1 MVSQITPPSSSP
13 TQSDRVQPNAAR
25 PFDSQQNDWPGSSAP
40 PPKRRRKDSPVA
52 GEPEV
57 ISLLSSDDLT
67 SSRANGLPSQPQ
79 HSESAPAPQQNA
91 GPHARPS
98 PVKQR
103 TSGPS
108 RSKPRASNPA
118 KALAKAAATGP
129 FEAAPPLGP
138 QAREVVHDTP
148 PTTGHHG
155 PQSGWAVAP
164 SVPQAP
170 DGRQTWQPSVP
181 SIVPP
186 PSPFQPVWN
195 TPAPPPMYA
204 QEENPWMNP
213 SNVDLSPMNP
223 FFQHWYPG
231 GQPFFQPQEQPWS
244 RQPQYAYDVPAQTNT
259 FVSHT
264 SPVYQM
270 PFNGTAERP
279 ILLDDEP
286 AQRAHVP
293 AVTTY
298 APQMPQLMHS
308 PAKLMRGDKENT
320 YTSEWPAHRVVHPH
334 TDLPKAAAQQHNTSA
349 QATHTQTK
357 KPKPSKTSK
366 PKLEQPPDEPALCP
380 EQAELV
386 SLIEQ
391 GHNVFYT
398 GSAGC
403 GKSTVLKAFVK
414 RLRESGKQVRI
425 IAPTGRAA
433 LNVGGST
440 TWTFAGWTPNSHKL
454 PIDKIKQGAHGKN
467 VYKRLKDTDV
477 LVIDEIS
484 MVENLHFERL
494 NILMK
499 TARHDPK
506 LPVQPAF
513 GGCQIVVTG
522 DFCQLPPV
530 KPFQHCL
537 ECGREMTT
545 KVNDVGKL
553 THVCRLHGEYADE
566 DKWAFRS
573 NAWGECNFVH
583 FHLKTIHRQNDQKFI
598 RMLQKCRLGHKMK
611 ESEISLLMD
620 HKCRVSQAT
629 KLYSTRREAN
639 DVNRAAFNQLKGV
652 KLVYWC
658 HDSFFWRECH
668 PHLQRKGTRGE
679 WGNESEIA
687 SPPETKRPLYA
698 LEDHRWAKCVQL
710 KRGMLVVLLTNLDL
724 EAGLCNGS
732 QGVICSF
739 ENYDPKKM
747 PMKETYDSRG
757 RRKVEPQ
764 PGQRVVRGEHA
775 SVQESEIKNF
785 ITSESAPVQKWPVV
799 QFHNGIRRTLY
810 AECSITQLG
819 DEEPYS
825 LLARTQIPLAPAW
838 AMTIH
843 KSQSLTLDR
852 VIVNLSK
859 AFEDGQVYV
868 ALSRATGLNGLK
880 IEGDGAFLRSKLMVN
895 SQVAAFLKARF
906 GDIYDATESEDE
918 EAAPG

>member
-1 MVSQITPPSSSP
+1 M
-13 TQSDRVQPNAAR
+13 
-25 PFDSQQNDWPGSSAP
+25 
-40 PPKRRRKDSPVA
+40 PV
-52 GEPEV
+52 
-57 ISLLSSDDLT
+57 
-67 SSRANGLPSQPQ
+67 
-79 HSESAPAPQQNA
+79 
-91 GPHARPS
+91 
-98 PVKQR
+98 
-103 TSGPS
+103 
-108 RSKPRASNPA
+108 
-118 KALAKAAATGP
+118 
-129 FEAAPPLGP
+129 
-138 QAREVVHDTP
+138 
-148 PTTGHHG
+148 
-155 PQSGWAVAP
+155 
-164 SVPQAP
+164 
-170 DGRQTWQPSVP
+170 
-181 SIVPP
+181 
-186 PSPFQPVWN
+186 
-195 TPAPPPMYA
+195 
-204 QEENPWMNP
+204 
-213 SNVDLSPMNP
+213 
-223 FFQHWYPG
+223 
-231 GQPFFQPQEQPWS
+231 
-244 RQPQYAYDVPAQTNT
+244 
-259 FVSHT
+259 
-264 SPVYQM
+264 
-270 PFNGTAERP
+270 NGTAERP
-279 ILLDDEP
+279 ILLDDEL
-286 AQRAHVP
+286 AQTVHTP

-298 APQMPQLMHS
+298 AQAPQFMHS
-308 PAKLMRGDKENT
+308 PAKLMGGDKENT
-320 YTSEWPAHRVVHPH
+320 YTSELAANGVAHPH
-334 TDLPKAAAQQHNTSA
+334 TDFPKAAARQHSTSA
-349 QATHTQTK
+349 QAAQTQAK
-357 KPKPSKTSK
+357 KPKPSKTNN
-366 PKLEQPPDEPALCP
+366 PKLEPPPDEPDLCP

-425 IAPTGRAA
+425 VAPTGRAA

-454 PIDKIKQGAHGKN
+454 PIDRIKQGAHGKS
-467 VYKRLKDTDV
+467 VYERLTNTDV

-499 TARHDPK
+499 TARYNPS

-545 KVNDVGKL
+545 KVNDVAKL

-611 ESEISLLMD
+611 ESEISLLMN

-652 KLVYWC
+652 KFVYWC
-658 HDSFFWRECH
+658 HDSFFWRQCH
-668 PHLQRKGTRGE
+668 PHLERKGLRGE
-679 WGNESEIA
+679 WNNESEIA

-739 ENYDPKKM
+739 ENYDPKMM

-764 PGQRVVRGEHA
+764 PGQRVVRGDHA
-775 SVQESEIKNF
+775 AIQESEIKNF
-785 ITSESAPVQKWPVV
+785 ITSESAPVKKWPVV
-799 QFHNGIRRTLY
+799 QFHNNVRRTVF
-810 AECSITQLG
+810 AECSIAQLG

-880 IEGDGAFLRSKLMVN
+880 IEGDGAFLRNKLMVN
-895 SQVAAFLKARF
+895 TEVAAFLKERF

-918 EAAPG
+918 EAPPG

>member
-13 TQSDRVQPNAAR
+13 TRSDRVQPNAAG
-25 PFDSQQNDWPGSSAP
+25 PFDCQQNDWPGSSAP
-40 PPKRRRKDSPVA
+40 PPKRRRKESPVA
-52 GEPEV
+52 GQPEV
-57 ISLLSSDDLT
+57 ISLLSSDDLAPGRT
-67 SSRANGLPSQPQ
+67 D
-79 HSESAPAPQQNA
+79 PAP
-91 GPHARPS
+91 HAIPS
-98 PVKQR
+98 PVRQR
-103 TSGPS
+103 PSAPS
-108 RSKPRASNPA
+108 RSRPRASNPA
-118 KALAKAAATGP
+118 KALAKAAANGP
-129 FEAAPPLGP
+129 IDAAIPIEAQPRETACESPPI
-138 QAREVVHDTP
+138 
-148 PTTGHHG
+148 TGHHG
-155 PQSGWAVAP
+155 TQSGWAVAP
-164 SVPQAP
+164 SIPQAP
-170 DGRQTWQPSVP
+170 DRRQAWQPPLSG
-181 SIVPP
+181 IVAPP
-186 PSPFQPVWN
+186 PFQPVWN
-195 TPAPPPMYA
+195 TSAPPVYT
-204 QEENPWMNP
+204 QEENPWTNP

-231 GQPFFQPQEQPWS
+231 GQPFFQPQEQPWPQ
-244 RQPQYAYDVPAQTNT
+244 QPGYAYDMPTQTNT
-259 FVSHT
+259 FVGYT
-264 SPVYQM
+264 NPVYHA
-270 PFNGTAERP
+270 PVTGTSERP

-286 AQRAHVP
+286 VRAVHVP

-298 APQMPQLMHS
+298 APQTPQFMHS
-308 PAKLMRGDKENT
+308 PAEAMGRDKENT
-320 YTSEWPAHRVVHPH
+320 YHSGVAPYQAAHTR
-334 TDLPKAAAQQHNTSA
+334 TNLSKAAAQQYTTWTQVGKT
-349 QATHTQTK
+349 QATQAEATQTQAK
-357 KPKPSKTSK
+357 ESRPSQTSQ
-366 PKLEQPPDEPALCP
+366 PELEPPLDEPHLCP

-403 GKSTVLKAFVK
+403 GKSTVLKAFVR
-414 RLRESGKQVRI
+414 RLRQGGKQVRI

-454 PIDKIKQGAHGKN
+454 PIDKIKMGAHGKN
-467 VYKRLKDTDV
+467 VYKRLRDTDV

-499 TARHDPK
+499 TARHNPN

-537 ECGREMTT
+537 QCGREMTT

-639 DVNRAAFNQLKGV
+639 EVNRAAFNQLKGV

-658 HDSFFWRECH
+658 HDSFFWRQCH
-668 PHLQRKGTRGE
+668 PHLERKGMSGD
-679 WGNESEIA
+679 WGDESDIA
-687 SPPETKRPLYA
+687 SPPATKRPLYA

-739 ENYDPKKM
+739 ENYDPKMM
-747 PMKETYDSRG
+747 PMKETCDSRG

-775 SVQESEIKNF
+775 ATQEIEIKRF
-785 ITSESAPVQKWPVV
+785 ITSESAPVKKWPVV
-799 QFHNGIRRTLY
+799 QFHNGIRRTVY
-810 AECSITQLG
+810 ASCSIAQLG

-880 IEGDGAFLRSKLMVN
+880 IEGDGDFLRSKLMVN
-895 SQVAAFLKARF
+895 SEVAAFLKERF

-918 EAAPG
+918 EAPPG

>member
-1 MVSQITPPSSSP
+1 M
-13 TQSDRVQPNAAR
+13 
-25 PFDSQQNDWPGSSAP
+25 
-40 PPKRRRKDSPVA
+40 
-52 GEPEV
+52 
-57 ISLLSSDDLT
+57 
-67 SSRANGLPSQPQ
+67 
-79 HSESAPAPQQNA
+79 
-91 GPHARPS
+91 
-98 PVKQR
+98 
-103 TSGPS
+103 
-108 RSKPRASNPA
+108 
-118 KALAKAAATGP
+118 
-129 FEAAPPLGP
+129 
-138 QAREVVHDTP
+138 
-148 PTTGHHG
+148 
-155 PQSGWAVAP
+155 
-164 SVPQAP
+164 PQAP
-170 DGRQTWQPSVP
+170 HGAQIWPTPLPDSVAP
-181 SIVPP
+181 L
-186 PSPFQPVWN
+186 PFQPVWN
-195 TPAPPPMYA
+195 TPAPPMYT
-204 QEENPWMNP
+204 QQGDHWTNPA
-213 SNVDLSPMNP
+213 NVDLSLMNT

-231 GQPFFQPQEQPWS
+231 GQPFFQPQEQPWPREPRHAYGMPARTS
-244 RQPQYAYDVPAQTNT
+244 R
-259 FVSHT
+259 FVSGS
-264 SPVYQM
+264 SPAYQKYLKSV
-270 PFNGTAERP
+270 NGTAERP
-279 ILLDDEP
+279 ILLDAEP
-286 AQRAHVP
+286 LQAVHVP
-293 AVTTY
+293 AVTTHT
-298 APQMPQLMHS
+298 PQTPQFMQS
-308 PAKLMRGDKENT
+308 PAELTSREKENP
-320 YTSEWPAHRVVHPH
+320 YINKMAAHRVAHPH
-334 TDLPKAAAQQHNTSA
+334 TGLPEPAARQDSTWTQVAQTEAAQTQAKQSRPSNTSKA
-349 QATHTQTK
+349 
-357 KPKPSKTSK
+357 
-366 PKLEQPPDEPALCP
+366 KLDPPPDEPDLCP

-414 RLRESGKQVRI
+414 RLRQDGKQVRI

-454 PIDKIKQGAHGKN
+454 PIEKIKEGAHGKS
-467 VYKRLKDTDV
+467 VWKRLMDTDV

-484 MVENLHFERL
+484 MVENLHLERL

-499 TARHDPK
+499 TARHNPK
-506 LPVQPAF
+506 FSVQPAF

-537 ECGREMTT
+537 QCGREMTT
-545 KVNDVGKL
+545 KVNDEGKL
-553 THVCRLHGEYADE
+553 THVCKLHGGYADE

-573 NAWGECNFVH
+573 KAWEECNFVH

-598 RMLQKCRLGHKMK
+598 RMLQKCRLGHRMK
-611 ESEISLLMD
+611 DSEISLLMD

-658 HDSFFWRECH
+658 HDSFFWRQCH
-668 PHLQRKGTRGE
+668 PHLERKGISGD
-679 WGNESEIA
+679 WGNESDIA
-687 SPPETKRPLYA
+687 SPPATKRPLYA

-739 ENYDPKKM
+739 EDYDPKKM
-747 PMKETYDSRG
+747 PTKEKYDSRG
-757 RRKVEPQ
+757 NKKVEAQ
-764 PGQRVVRGEHA
+764 PGQGGIRGEHA
-775 SVQESEIKNF
+775 GTQENEIKRF
-785 ITSESAPVQKWPVV
+785 ITSESAPVKKWPVV
-799 QFHNGIRRTLY
+799 QFHNGVRRTVF
-810 AECSITQLG
+810 AACSITQLG

-880 IEGDGAFLRSKLMVN
+880 IEGDGDFLRSKLMVN
-895 SQVAAFLKARF
+895 SEVAAFLKDRF

-918 EAAPG
+918 EAAAG

>member
-1 MVSQITPPSSSP
+1 MT
-13 TQSDRVQPNAAR
+13 
-25 PFDSQQNDWPGSSAP
+25 
-40 PPKRRRKDSPVA
+40 
-52 GEPEV
+52 
-57 ISLLSSDDLT
+57 
-67 SSRANGLPSQPQ
+67 
-79 HSESAPAPQQNA
+79 
-91 GPHARPS
+91 
-98 PVKQR
+98 
-103 TSGPS
+103 
-108 RSKPRASNPA
+108 
-118 KALAKAAATGP
+118 
-129 FEAAPPLGP
+129 
-138 QAREVVHDTP
+138 
-148 PTTGHHG
+148 
-155 PQSGWAVAP
+155 
-164 SVPQAP
+164 QAP
-170 DGRQTWQPSVP
+170 DGRKPWEPPLSN
-181 SIVPP
+181 IVAPP
-186 PSPFQPVWN
+186 PFEPVWN
-195 TPAPPPMYA
+195 NAAPPSVYA
-204 QEENPWMNP
+204 QGEDPWINP
-213 SNVDLSPMNP
+213 SNGDLTPMNP
-223 FFQHWYPG
+223 FFHHWYPG
-231 GQPFFQPQEQPWS
+231 AQPFFQPQEQTWP
-244 RQPQYAYDVPAQTNT
+244 RQPSYAYDMPAQTNT
-259 FVSHT
+259 FVGYP
-264 SPVYQM
+264 SPVHQM
-270 PFNGTAERP
+270 PVTGTAERP
-279 ILLDDEP
+279 VLLDDEP
-286 AQRAHVP
+286 VQAVHVS
-293 AVTTY
+293 AVTAF
-298 APQMPQLMHS
+298 APQAPQFLGYGTYS
-308 PAKLMRGDKENT
+308 PASFAGGNKENMT
-320 YTSEWPAHRVVHPH
+320 PNNSVAH
-334 TDLPKAAAQQHNTSA
+334 LPVAYQYAAAQQHNTPAPAAPA
-349 QATHTQTK
+349 QK
-357 KPKPSKTSK
+357 KPKASRANK
-366 PKLEQPPDEPALCP
+366 PKLEPPPDEPELCP

-414 RLRESGKQVRI
+414 RLRQNGKQVRI

-433 LNVGGST
+433 LNVGGAT

-454 PIDKIKQGAHGKN
+454 PIDKIKQGAHGKS
-467 VYKRLKDTDV
+467 VYERLTKTDV

-499 TARHDPK
+499 TARYNPN
-506 LPVQPAF
+506 LPIQPAF

-537 ECGREMTT
+537 QCGREMAT

-553 THVCRLHGEYADE
+553 THVCRLHGEYPDE

-573 NAWGECNFVH
+573 NGWEECNFVH

-611 ESEISLLMD
+611 ESEISLLMN
-620 HKCRVSQAT
+620 HKCRVSQST

-658 HDSFFWRECH
+658 HDSFFWRQSH
-668 PHLQRKGTRGE
+668 PHLQKKGTPGE

-739 ENYDPKKM
+739 EDYNPKMM

-764 PGQRVVRGEHA
+764 PGQRVVRGENA
-775 SVQESEIKNF
+775 ATQESEIKKF
-785 ITSESAPVQKWPVV
+785 ITSESAPVKKWPVV
-799 QFHNGIRRTLY
+799 QFHNGVRRTVY
-810 AECSITQLG
+810 AECSIAQLG
-819 DEEPYS
+819 DEEPHS

-868 ALSRATGLNGLK
+868 ALSRATGLSGLK
-880 IEGDGAFLRSKLMVN
+880 IEGDGDFLRSKLMVN
-895 SQVAAFLKARF
+895 SEVAAFLKERF
-906 GDIYDATESEDE
+906 GDIYGATESEDE
-918 EAAPG
+918 ETAPG

>member
-1 MVSQITPPSSSP
+1 M
-13 TQSDRVQPNAAR
+13 
-25 PFDSQQNDWPGSSAP
+25 
-40 PPKRRRKDSPVA
+40 PV
-52 GEPEV
+52 
-57 ISLLSSDDLT
+57 
-67 SSRANGLPSQPQ
+67 
-79 HSESAPAPQQNA
+79 
-91 GPHARPS
+91 
-98 PVKQR
+98 
-103 TSGPS
+103 
-108 RSKPRASNPA
+108 
-118 KALAKAAATGP
+118 
-129 FEAAPPLGP
+129 
-138 QAREVVHDTP
+138 
-148 PTTGHHG
+148 
-155 PQSGWAVAP
+155 
-164 SVPQAP
+164 
-170 DGRQTWQPSVP
+170 
-181 SIVPP
+181 
-186 PSPFQPVWN
+186 
-195 TPAPPPMYA
+195 
-204 QEENPWMNP
+204 
-213 SNVDLSPMNP
+213 
-223 FFQHWYPG
+223 
-231 GQPFFQPQEQPWS
+231 
-244 RQPQYAYDVPAQTNT
+244 
-259 FVSHT
+259 
-264 SPVYQM
+264 
-270 PFNGTAERP
+270 NGTPERP

-286 AQRAHVP
+286 VPAFHVP
-293 AVTTY
+293 AVTAY
-298 APQMPQLMHS
+298 VPQTPQFIHS
-308 PAKLMRGDKENT
+308 PAKLMGGDKENT
-320 YTSEWPAHRVVHPH
+320 YTSELATHRVVHPH
-334 TDLPKAAAQQHNTSA
+334 TGFPKDSAQQQNTSA
-349 QATHTQTK
+349 QAAQPRAK
-357 KPKPSKTSK
+357 KPKHSKTSK
-366 PKLEQPPDEPALCP
+366 PKLEPPPDEPDLCP

-454 PIDKIKQGAHGKN
+454 PIDRIKQGAHGKS
-467 VYKRLKDTDV
+467 VYDRLTDTDV

-499 TARHDPK
+499 TARHNPS

-537 ECGREMTT
+537 ECGRELVT
-545 KVNDVGKL
+545 KVNDIGKL

-658 HDSFFWRECH
+658 HDSFFWRQCH

-739 ENYDPKKM
+739 ENYDPKMM

-764 PGQRVVRGEHA
+764 PGQRVVRGENA
-775 SVQESEIKNF
+775 ATQESEIKNF
-785 ITSESAPVQKWPVV
+785 ITSESAPVKKWPVV
-799 QFHNGIRRTLY
+799 QFHNGVRRTIFG
-810 AECSITQLG
+810 ECSITQLG

-895 SQVAAFLKARF
+895 SQVAAFLKERF
-906 GDIYDATESEDE
+906 GDIYDAAESEDE

>member
-1 MVSQITPPSSSP
+1 MLSQITPPSSSP
-13 TQSDRVQPNAAR
+13 TQSDRVQPNTAA
-25 PFDSQQNDWPGSSAP
+25 PFDCHQNDWPGSSAP
-40 PPKRRRKDSPVA
+40 PPKRRRKDSPVV
-52 GEPEV
+52 GGPKV
-57 ISLLSSDDLT
+57 IGLLSGDDLT
-67 SSRANGLPSQPQ
+67 PGRVDGLRSQPQ
-79 HSESAPAPQQNA
+79 PSEPAPVLQHNA
-91 GPHARPS
+91 APHAHPS
-98 PVKQR
+98 PVKPQR
-103 TSGPS
+103 SGSS
-108 RSKPRASNPA
+108 RSRARASNPA
-118 KALAKAAATGP
+118 KALARAAANGP
-129 FEAAPPLGP
+129 IEAAPPAGP
-138 QAREVVHDTP
+138 QPQEVSCAP
-148 PTTGHHG
+148 PPATGHG
-155 PQSGWAVAP
+155 DPQNGWAVAP
-164 SVPQAP
+164 SIAQTPEDRKPWEPPLPNIVAP
-170 DGRQTWQPSVP
+170 P
-181 SIVPP
+181 
-186 PSPFQPVWN
+186 PFQPVWTN
-195 TPAPPPMYA
+195 PAPPSVYA
-204 QEENPWMNP
+204 QDEDLWMNP
-213 SNVDLSPMNP
+213 SNLDLTPMNP

-231 GQPFFQPQEQPWS
+231 AQPFCQPQEQSWS
-244 RQPQYAYDVPAQTNT
+244 PQPRYAYGMPAQMNT
-259 FVSHT
+259 FVGYT
-264 SPVYQM
+264 SPTPQM
-270 PFNGTAERP
+270 PVNGTAERP
-279 ILLDDEP
+279 IFLDDEP
-286 AQRAHVP
+286 AQAFHVP
-293 AVTTY
+293 TVTTY
-298 APQMPQLMHS
+298 APQTPQSLGHGTYF
-308 PAKLMRGDKENT
+308 PASLAGGKRESMTPNPSVAHPPVAYP
-320 YTSEWPAHRVVHPH
+320 YT
-334 TDLPKAAAQQHNTSA
+334 AAQQYSTPAPAA
-349 QATHTQTK
+349 QTKVK
-357 KPKPSKTSK
+357 KPKASRTKKSKVAPS
-366 PKLEQPPDEPALCP
+366 PDEPELCP

-414 RLRESGKQVRI
+414 RLRQDGKQVRI

-454 PIDKIKQGAHGKN
+454 PIERIKQGAHGKS
-467 VYKRLKDTDV
+467 VYERLTDTDV

-499 TARHDPK
+499 TARHNPN

-537 ECGREMTT
+537 HCGREMTT

-573 NAWGECNFVH
+573 NAWEECDFVH
-583 FHLKTIHRQNDQKFI
+583 FHLKKIHRQNDQKFI

-658 HDSFFWRECH
+658 HDSFFWRQCH
-668 PHLQRKGTRGE
+668 PHLEKKGTPGD
-679 WGNESEIA
+679 WGDQSDIA
-687 SPPETKRPLYA
+687 SPPGTKRPLHA

-739 ENYDPKKM
+739 EDYDPKKM
-747 PMKETYDSRG
+747 PMKETFDSRG

-764 PGQRVVRGEHA
+764 PGQRVVRGENA
-775 SVQESEIKNF
+775 ATQESEIKKF
-785 ITSESAPVQKWPVV
+785 ITSESAPVKKWPVV
-799 QFHNGIRRTLY
+799 QFHNGVRRTVY

-825 LLARTQIPLAPAW
+825 LLSRTQIPLAPAW

-868 ALSRATGLNGLK
+868 ALSRATGLSGLK

-895 SQVAAFLKARF
+895 SEVAAFLKERF
-906 GDIYDATESEDE
+906 GDIYDAAESEDE

>member
-13 TQSDRVQPNAAR
+13 TRSDRVQPDAAR
-25 PFDSQQNDWPGSSAP
+25 PFDCQQNDWPGSSAP
-40 PPKRRRKDSPVA
+40 PPKRRRKDSSVA
-52 GEPEV
+52 GEPEIV
-57 ISLLSSDDLT
+57 SLLSSDDLT
-67 SSRANGLPSQPQ
+67 PGQAKGLSGQPQ
-79 HSESAPAPQQNA
+79 HSEPAPALQQNA

-103 TSGPS
+103 PSGPS
-108 RSKPRASNPA
+108 PSKPRASNPA
-118 KALAKAAATGP
+118 KALAKAAANGP
-129 FEAAPPLGP
+129 IEAAPPAGP
-138 QAREVVHDTP
+138 QAREPP
-148 PTTGHHG
+148 PTTGYHS
-155 PQSGWAVAP
+155 PQSGWAIAP
-164 SVPQAP
+164 SLPQAP
-170 DGRQTWQPSVP
+170 DGRQTWQPP
-181 SIVPP
+181 LPGIVPP
-186 PSPFQPVWN
+186 PPFQPVWN
-195 TPAPPPMYA
+195 APAPPVYA
-204 QEENPWMNP
+204 QEDPWMNP

-244 RQPQYAYDVPAQTNT
+244 RQPGNTYDAPAQTNT
-259 FVSHT
+259 FASHT
-264 SPVYQM
+264 SPAYQM
-270 PFNGTAERP
+270 PVNGTVERP
-279 ILLDDEP
+279 IFLDDGP
-286 AQRAHVP
+286 VQAVHVP
-293 AVTTY
+293 TVTTY
-298 APQMPQLMHS
+298 APQTTQYMHS
-308 PAKLMRGDKENT
+308 PAKLMGGDKETT
-320 YTSEWPAHRVVHPH
+320 YTSELGANRVAHPH
-334 TDLPKAAAQQHNTSA
+334 TDLPEAPPGQHSTSA
-349 QATHTQTK
+349 QAVQTQAK
-357 KPKPSKTSK
+357 KTKPSKNSK
-366 PKLEQPPDEPALCP
+366 PKLEPPPDEPDLCP

-414 RLRESGKQVRI
+414 RLRESGKKVRI
-425 IAPTGRAA
+425 VAPTGRAA

-440 TWTFAGWTPNSHKL
+440 TWTFAGWTPNSHKV
-454 PIDKIKQGAHGKN
+454 PIDRIKQGAHGKS
-467 VYKRLKDTDV
+467 VYKRLKKTDV

-499 TARHDPK
+499 TARYDPT

-537 ECGREMTT
+537 ECGREMTS
-545 KVNDVGKL
+545 KVNDIAKL

-598 RMLQKCRLGHKMK
+598 RMLQKCRLGHKMT

-679 WGNESEIA
+679 WNNESEIA

-739 ENYDPKKM
+739 ENYDPKMM

-757 RRKVEPQ
+757 RKKVEPQ
-764 PGQRVVRGEHA
+764 PGQRVVRGDHA
-775 SVQESEIKNF
+775 AIQESEIKNF
-785 ITSESAPVQKWPVV
+785 ITTESAPVKKWPVV
-799 QFHNGIRRTLY
+799 QFHSGVRRTIF
-810 AECSITQLG
+810 AECSISQLG

-852 VIVNLSK
+852 VIVNLSR

-895 SQVAAFLKARF
+895 SEVAAFLKERF

-918 EAAPG
+918 EAPPG

>member
-1 MVSQITPPSSSP
+1 MDAPIPIEA
-13 TQSDRVQPNAAR
+13 QPREVACE
-25 PFDSQQNDWPGSSAP
+25 P
-40 PPKRRRKDSPVA
+40 PP
-52 GEPEV
+52 
-57 ISLLSSDDLT
+57 
-67 SSRANGLPSQPQ
+67 
-79 HSESAPAPQQNA
+79 
-91 GPHARPS
+91 
-98 PVKQR
+98 
-103 TSGPS
+103 TSG
-108 RSKPRASNPA
+108 
-118 KALAKAAATGP
+118 
-129 FEAAPPLGP
+129 
-138 QAREVVHDTP
+138 HDD
-148 PTTGHHG
+148 
-155 PQSGWAVAP
+155 PQSGWAASP

-170 DGRQTWQPSVP
+170 DGQQAWH
-181 SIVPP
+181 PP
-186 PSPFQPVWN
+186 LPGISAPPPFQPVWN
-195 TPAPPPMYA
+195 TPAPPVYA
-204 QEENPWMNP
+204 QQEDQWMNL

-223 FFQHWYPG
+223 FFQHWYPR
-231 GQPFFQPQEQPWS
+231 GQPFFHPQEQSWS
-244 RQPQYAYDVPAQTNT
+244 RQPRYAYDMPVQTNT
-259 FVSHT
+259 YASYT
-264 SPVYQM
+264 SPVYQT
-270 PFNGTAERP
+270 PVTGTSERP
-279 ILLDDEP
+279 ILLDDNP
-286 AQRAHVP
+286 VQAVHVP

-298 APQMPQLMHS
+298 APQTPQFVHS
-308 PAKLMRGDKENT
+308 PAGVMGRDKENT
-320 YTSEWPAHRVVHPH
+320 YNSELAPHRAPHPR
-334 TDLPKAAAQQHNTSA
+334 TGVAKAAAQQYTTPTQMGKTQVTQAEGTQA
-349 QATHTQTK
+349 QAKKPSPSNTK
-357 KPKPSKTSK
+357 KPK
-366 PKLEQPPDEPALCP
+366 LEPPPDEPNLCP

-403 GKSTVLKAFVK
+403 GKSTVLKAFVR
-414 RLRESGKQVRI
+414 RLRDSGKQVRI

-454 PIDKIKQGAHGKN
+454 PIDKIKQGAHGKS
-467 VYKRLKDTDV
+467 VYKRLMDTDV

-499 TARHDPK
+499 TARHNPS
-506 LPVQPAF
+506 LRVQPAF

-537 ECGREMTT
+537 YCGREMTT
-545 KVNDVGKL
+545 KVNDIGKL
-553 THVCRLHGEYADE
+553 THVCKLHGEYADE

-573 NAWGECNFVH
+573 NAWGECDFVH

-598 RMLQKCRLGHKMK
+598 RMLQKCRLGHQMK

-639 DVNRAAFNQLKGV
+639 DVNRAAFNQLQGV

-658 HDSFFWRECH
+658 HDSFFWRQCH
-668 PHLQRKGTRGE
+668 PHLERKGMPGD
-679 WGNESEIA
+679 WGNESDIA
-687 SPPETKRPLYA
+687 SPPATKRPLYA

-739 ENYDPKKM
+739 EDYDPQMM
-747 PMKETYDSRG
+747 PMKEKGNSRG
-757 RRKVEPQ
+757 RGKVEPQ
-764 PGQRVVRGEHA
+764 PGQRVVRGDHA
-775 SVQESEIKNF
+775 ATQEIEIKRF
-785 ITSESAPVQKWPVV
+785 ITSESAPVKKWPVV
-799 QFHNGIRRTLY
+799 QFHNGVRRTVF
-810 AECSITQLG
+810 AECSIAQLG

-852 VIVNLSK
+852 VIVNLSR

-880 IEGDGAFLRSKLMVN
+880 IEGDGNFLRSKLMVN
-895 SQVAAFLKARF
+895 SEVAAFLKERF
-906 GDIYDATESEDE
+906 GDIYDATESDDE

>member
-1 MVSQITPPSSSP
+1 M
-13 TQSDRVQPNAAR
+13 
-25 PFDSQQNDWPGSSAP
+25 
-40 PPKRRRKDSPVA
+40 
-52 GEPEV
+52 
-57 ISLLSSDDLT
+57 L
-67 SSRANGLPSQPQ
+67 
-79 HSESAPAPQQNA
+79 
-91 GPHARPS
+91 
-98 PVKQR
+98 
-103 TSGPS
+103 
-108 RSKPRASNPA
+108 
-118 KALAKAAATGP
+118 
-129 FEAAPPLGP
+129 
-138 QAREVVHDTP
+138 
-148 PTTGHHG
+148 
-155 PQSGWAVAP
+155 
-164 SVPQAP
+164 
-170 DGRQTWQPSVP
+170 DGRQTWPTP
-181 SIVPP
+181 LPDIVAPP
-186 PSPFQPVWN
+186 PFQPVWN
-195 TPAPPPMYA
+195 SPAPPPVYA
-204 QEENPWMNP
+204 QQEDQWTNPA
-213 SNVDLSPMNP
+213 NVDLSPMNP
-223 FFQHWYPG
+223 FFQQWYPG
-231 GQPFFQPQEQPWS
+231 GQPLFQPQEQPWP
-244 RQPQYAYDVPAQTNT
+244 RQPRHAYDMPAQTT
-259 FVSHT
+259 AFVNYL
-264 SPVYQM
+264 SPAYQKSV
-270 PFNGTAERP
+270 NGTAERP

-286 AQRAHVP
+286 VQAVHVP
-293 AVTTY
+293 AVTTFT
-298 APQMPQLMHS
+298 PQIPQLMQS
-308 PAKLMRGDKENT
+308 PAELMGRDKENPYMHKVT
-320 YTSEWPAHRVVHPH
+320 AHRVAHPH
-334 TDLPKAAAQQHNTSA
+334 TGLPEPAARQYSTWTQVAQTEAAQTQAAQA
-349 QATHTQTK
+349 QATQTQAK
-357 KPKPSKTSK
+357 KSRPSNTSK
-366 PKLEQPPDEPALCP
+366 PKLDPPPDEPDLCP

-414 RLRESGKQVRI
+414 RLRQDGKQVRI

-440 TWTFAGWTPNSHKL
+440 TWTYAGWTPNSHKL

-467 VYKRLKDTDV
+467 VWRRLTDTDV

-484 MVENLHFERL
+484 MVENLHLERL

-499 TARHDPK
+499 TARHNPR

-513 GGCQIVVTG
+513 GGCQVVVTG

-537 ECGREMTT
+537 QCGREMTT
-545 KVNDVGKL
+545 KVNDEGKL
-553 THVCRLHGEYADE
+553 AHVCKLHGEYRDE

-573 NAWGECNFVH
+573 NAWQECNFVH

-611 ESEISLLMD
+611 DSEISLLMD

-658 HDSFFWRECH
+658 HDSFFWRQCH
-668 PHLQRKGTRGE
+668 PHLERKGISGD

-687 SPPETKRPLYA
+687 SPPATKRPLYA

-739 ENYDPKKM
+739 EDYDPKKM
-747 PMKETYDSRG
+747 PTKEKYDSRG
-757 RRKVEPQ
+757 NKKVEAQ
-764 PGQRVVRGEHA
+764 PGQGGIRGEHA
-775 SVQESEIKNF
+775 GTQENEIKRF
-785 ITSESAPVQKWPVV
+785 ITSESAPVKKWPVV
-799 QFHNGIRRTLY
+799 QFHNGVRRTVF
-810 AECSITQLG
+810 AMCSITQLG

-852 VIVNLSK
+852 VIVNLSR

-880 IEGDGAFLRSKLMVN
+880 IEGDGEFLRSKLMVN
-895 SQVAAFLKARF
+895 SEVSAFLKERF
-906 GDIYDATESEDE
+906 EDIYDATESEDE
-918 EAAPG
+918 EAASG

>member
-1 MVSQITPPSSSP
+1 
-13 TQSDRVQPNAAR
+13 
-25 PFDSQQNDWPGSSAP
+25 
-40 PPKRRRKDSPVA
+40 
-52 GEPEV
+52 
-57 ISLLSSDDLT
+57 
-67 SSRANGLPSQPQ
+67 
-79 HSESAPAPQQNA
+79 
-91 GPHARPS
+91 
-98 PVKQR
+98 
-103 TSGPS
+103 
-108 RSKPRASNPA
+108 
-118 KALAKAAATGP
+118 
-129 FEAAPPLGP
+129 
-138 QAREVVHDTP
+138 
-148 PTTGHHG
+148 
-155 PQSGWAVAP
+155 
-164 SVPQAP
+164 
-170 DGRQTWQPSVP
+170 
-181 SIVPP
+181 
-186 PSPFQPVWN
+186 
-195 TPAPPPMYA
+195 
-204 QEENPWMNP
+204 MNP

-231 GQPFFQPQEQPWS
+231 AQPFFQPQEQPRS
-244 RQPQYAYDVPAQTNT
+244 RQPTYAYDMPAQTNT
-259 FVSHT
+259 FVGHT
-264 SPVYQM
+264 SLNYHTPAT
-270 PFNGTAERP
+270 GTAGRP

-286 AQRAHVP
+286 VRAAHIP

-298 APQMPQLMHS
+298 PPGAHQPMGISTYS
-308 PAKLMRGDKENT
+308 PANFMGGGKENT
-320 YTSEWPAHRVVHPH
+320 YSSETVSHLAANPCTTAQHATAPKQSTPTPA
-334 TDLPKAAAQQHNTSA
+334 A
-349 QATHTQTK
+349 HTQDQNSN
-357 KPKPSKTSK
+357 PSSTSN
-366 PKLEQPPDEPALCP
+366 PKLRPLPDEPELCP

-414 RLRESGKQVRI
+414 RLRQTEKKVRI

-433 LNVGGST
+433 LNVGGTT
-440 TWTFAGWTPNSHKL
+440 TWTFAGWTPSSHKL
-454 PIDKIKQGAHGKN
+454 PIDKIQEGAHGKN
-467 VYKRLKDTDV
+467 VYRRLKKVDV

-499 TARHDPK
+499 TARYNPN
-506 LPVQPAF
+506 LRVQPAF

-530 KPFQHCL
+530 KPFQHCIQ
-537 ECGREMTT
+537 CGREMNT
-545 KVNDVGKL
+545 KVNDIGKL
-553 THVCRLHGEYADE
+553 IHVCRLHGEYADE

-611 ESEISLLMD
+611 ESEISLLMN

-658 HDSFFWRECH
+658 HDSFFWRHH
-668 PHLQRKGTRGE
+668 PHLERKGMPGE
-679 WGNESEIA
+679 WGNESDIA

-739 ENYDPKKM
+739 VNYDEKM
-747 PMKETYDSRG
+747 MPINEKSDSRG
-757 RRKVEPQ
+757 GRKVEPQ
-764 PGQRVVRGEHA
+764 AGQRVLRGEHA
-775 SVQESEIKNF
+775 ATQESEIKKF
-785 ITSESAPVQKWPVV
+785 ITSESAPAQKWPVV
-799 QFHNGIRRTLY
+799 QFHNGVRRTVF

-852 VIVNLSK
+852 VIVNLSR

-880 IEGDGAFLRSKLMVN
+880 IEGDGDFLRSKLMVN
-895 SQVAAFLKARF
+895 SEVAAFLKEKF
-906 GDIYDATESEDE
+906 GDIYDSRESEDE
-918 EAAPG
+918 EAASE